1 MKVLVTASVE
11 QRRILQGV
19 VALIF
24 VLCALALPTS
34 AASKKKLGSDPT
46 LTINILGSGSVSAN
60 PPCCNYTAGQLVTLT
75 ANPNS
80 GWTFSSWSGN
90 LTGYANPAT
99 IIMNNNYTV
108 TATFDQ
114 VGYAGITGDSRTVT
128 EPTFPPVCTTL
139 LAQQT
144 ASSLSQTTF
153 DTTRLQN
160 AINSCAVGQA
170 VELSPSGTK
179 NAFLTQPIVLKAGVT
194 LLIDAEVTLFGSNNL
209 SDYNC
214 TDTACT
220 HLIQVAANT
229 AMPGSG
235 IMGYGVIDGQGSFC
249 WDINASGGQCP
260 RMIYVGDPNTH
271 ASSDNFTLYKT
282 TLQNSTKFHLYAI
295 SNGLTV
301 WGAKISTSG
310 AGTNTDGIDPSA
322 SSNITIRD
330 SYISDGDDHIALKAG
345 YGPVNNVTITHN
357 HLYYGHGMSMGSET
371 NGGINNFLAT
381 DNVID
386 QNGCS
391 GCSSSNDIR
400 IKSDISRGGEVKNV
414 LYQDTCIRN
423 ATTQAHEFVFDPNY
437 DPSASGS
444 LIPFFHDIHIH
455 NVHMLDAG
463 NFSTFTGKDNTRVL
477 TMFMDNVVFD
487 AFNSNDFTSSYT
499 SNATFTLG
507 SDPVSFASTLI
518 ADAPGDSNVHVT
530 NNITGSG
537 PAYDCTGR
545 FVYLAGELFTKTPTV
560 TAGSSVTLN
569 SVLQPAINGSAAP
582 TGTISILEGATVVA
596 SASISGRVTYITV
609 PNVSAGTHTYTAS
622 YGGNANY
629 AVLNYGN
636 VTVTAGAASPDF
648 SISATPSSQTVTAGN
663 GTTYTTTV
671 SALNGFT
678 ANVDLSVSGLPS
690 GATGSFN
697 PTPVAGSGN
706 STLSVSTSSTTPAGT
721 YTLTITGTSGSLT
734 HSTTVTLVVNVP
746 DFTIS
751 ATPSS
756 QTVTQGSGTS
766 YTTTISAVNGFTGTV
781 SLSVSGLPTGAS
793 GSFNPTSVAGS
804 GSSTLSVS
812 TSSTTPAGSYTL
824 TITGTSGSLTHSTTV
839 TLVVNAAPTP
849 DFSISATPG
858 SQTVT
863 AGNGT
868 TYTTTV
874 GALNGFTGTVSL
886 SVSGLPSG
894 ASGSFNPTSIATSG
908 NSTLSVSTSTTT
920 PAGTYTLTITGT
932 SGSLTH
938 STTVSLVVNA
948 AVIGDFSI
956 SATPSSQTV
965 THGSSTTYTVTIG
978 ALSGF
983 TGSVSLSASGLPNQ
997 TTASFNPASVTGSG
1011 SSTLTVQ
1018 TGRKTRTGTSTLTIT
1033 GTSGSLT
1040 HSTTV
1045 TLVVQ

>member
-1 MKVLVTASVE
+1 MKLLSIANLKPERRLHEVFALVLV
-11 QRRILQGV
+11 
-19 VALIF
+19 
-24 VLCALALPTS
+24 LCVLALPAS

-46 LTINILGSGSVSAN
+46 LTINVLGSGTVSAN
-60 PPCCNYTAGQLVTLT
+60 PPCCNYAAGQLVTLT
-75 ANPNS
+75 ATPNS
-80 GWTFSSWSGN
+80 GWSFSSWSGN

-139 LAQQT
+139 LAAQT
-144 ASSLSQTTF
+144 AGSLNQSSF
-153 DTTRLQN
+153 DTSRLQS
-160 AINSCAVGQA
+160 AINTCPVGQA
-170 VELSPSGTK
+170 VELSPSGSH
-179 NAFLTQPIVLKAGVT
+179 NAFLTQPIVLNAGVT

-209 SDYNC
+209 SDYAC

-220 HLIQVAANT
+220 PLIQVAANT
-229 AMPGSG
+229 AMPGSA
-235 IMGYGVIDGQGSFC
+235 IMGYGTIDGQGNSNC

-282 TLQNSTKFHLYAI
+282 TLQNATKFHMYAI

-345 YGPVNNVTITHN
+345 YGPVTNVTIAHN
-357 HLYYGHGMSMGSET
+357 HLYYGHGLSMGSET
-371 NGGINNFLAT
+371 NGGINNYLAT

-400 IKSDISRGGEVKNV
+400 IKSDVSRGGEVKNI

-423 ATTQAHEFVFDPNY
+423 ANTSTHEFVFNPFY
-437 DPSASGS
+437 TSTSGS
-444 LIPFFHDIHIH
+444 LIPYFHDIHIH
-455 NVHMLDAG
+455 NVHMVDKGNYSQFFGYDA
-463 NFSTFTGKDNTRVL
+463 TKLL
-477 TMFMDNVVFD
+477 TLFMDNVVFD
-487 AFNSNDFTSSYT
+487 AFGSNDFTSGYT
-499 SNATFTLG
+499 QDAVFTLG
-507 SDPVSFASTLI
+507 PDPVSFVSTLT
-518 ADAPGDSNVHVT
+518 ADAPGDTAVT
-530 NNITGSG
+530 VQNNITGSD

-545 FVYLAGELFTKTPTV
+545 WVYLAGELFTKTPTV
-560 TAGSSVTLN
+560 SAGSSVTLN

-582 TGTISILEGATVVA
+582 TGTISILEGATTVA
-596 SASISGRVTYITV
+596 SATISGRVTYITV

-622 YGGNANY
+622 YGGNASY
-629 AVLNYGN
+629 AQMYYGN

-648 SISATPSSQTVTAGN
+648 SISATPSSQTVAAGN
-663 GTTYTTTV
+663 GTSYTTTV

-678 ANVDLSVSGLPS
+678 GTVNLSVSGLPS
-690 GATGSFN
+690 GATGNFN
-697 PTPVAGSGN
+697 PTSVAGSGS

-746 DFTIS
+746 DFSIS
-751 ATPSS
+751 ATPAS
-756 QTVTQGSGTS
+756 QTVTQGNGTS
-766 YTTTISAVNGFTGTV
+766 YTTTVSAINGFSGTVSLSVSGLPTGASGSFNPTSVAGSGSSTLSISTSSTTPAGTYTLTITGTSGSLTHSTTVTLVVNVPDFSISATPASQTVAQGAGTTYTTTVSALNGFTGTV

-804 GSSTLSVS
+804 GSSTLSVTTA
-812 TSSTTPAGSYTL
+812 TSTPAGSYTL

-839 TLVVNAAPTP
+839 TLVVSGPTP
-849 DFSISATPG
+849 DFT
-858 SQTVT
+858 
-863 AGNGT
+863 
-868 TYTTTV
+868 
-874 GALNGFTGTVSL
+874 
-886 SVSGLPSG
+886 
-894 ASGSFNPTSIATSG
+894 
-908 NSTLSVSTSTTT
+908 
-920 PAGTYTLTITGT
+920 
-932 SGSLTH
+932 
-938 STTVSLVVNA
+938 
-948 AVIGDFSI
+948 I

-965 THGSSTTYTVTIG
+965 THGSATTYTVAIG
-978 ALSGF
+978 AVNGF
-983 TGSVSLSASGLPNQ
+983 TGAVSLSVTGLPNQ
-997 TTASFNPASVTGSG
+997 TTGSFNPASVAGSG
-1011 SSTLTVQ
+1011 NSTLTVQ
-1018 TGRKTRTGTSTLTIT
+1018 TKSRTHTGTSTVTIT

>member
-1 MKVLVTASVE
+1 L
-11 QRRILQGV
+11 
-19 VALIF
+19 
-24 VLCALALPTS
+24 
-34 AASKKKLGSDPT
+34 
-46 LTINILGSGSVSAN
+46 
-60 PPCCNYTAGQLVTLT
+60 
-75 ANPNS
+75 
-80 GWTFSSWSGN
+80 
-90 LTGYANPAT
+90 
-99 IIMNNNYTV
+99 
-108 TATFDQ
+108 
-114 VGYAGITGDSRTVT
+114 
-128 EPTFPPVCTTL
+128 
-139 LAQQT
+139 
-144 ASSLSQTTF
+144 F
-153 DTTRLQN
+153 DTSRLQA
-160 AINSCAVGQA
+160 AINNCAVGQA
-170 VELSPSGTK
+170 VELSPSGNN

-194 LLIDAEVTLFGSNNL
+194 LVIDAEVTLFGSSNL

-220 HLIQVAANT
+220 HLIQVAPNT
-229 AMPGSG
+229 GTPGSG
-235 IMGYGVIDGQGSFC
+235 IMGYGTIDGQGSFC

-345 YGPVNNVTITHN
+345 FGPVTNVTIAHN
-357 HLYYGHGMSMGSET
+357 HLYYGHGLSMGSET
-371 NGGINNFLAT
+371 NGGINNYLAT

-386 QNGCS
+386 QNGC
-391 GCSSSNDIR
+391 GNCSSSNDIR

-423 ATTQAHEFVFDPNY
+423 AGTQPHEFVFDPNY
-437 DPSASGS
+437 DPSASGN

-455 NVHMLDAG
+455 NVHMVDAG
-463 NFSTFTGKDNTRVL
+463 NSSTFTGKDNTRVL

-499 SNATFTLG
+499 SNAAFTLG
-507 SDPVSFASTLI
+507 PDPVSFASTLTT
-518 ADAPGDSNVHVT
+518 DAHSDTNVTVT
-530 NNITGSG
+530 NNVTGSD

-545 FVYLAGELFTKTPTV
+545 FVYLAGELFTKTPNISG
-560 TAGSSVTLN
+560 GSSVTLT

-582 TGTISILEGATVVA
+582 TGTISILEGATVVG
-596 SASISGRVTYITV
+596 SANISGRVTYITV
-609 PNVSAGTHTYTAS
+609 PNVASGTHTYTAS
-622 YGGNANY
+622 YGGNASY
-629 AVLNYGN
+629 AQMSYGK
-636 VTVTAGAASPDF
+636 VTVTASGGSPDF
-648 SISATPSSQTVTAGN
+648 SISATPSSQTVTAGSGTSYTATISAISGFTGTVSLSVSGLPSGASGSFN
-663 GTTYTTTV
+663 PTSVAGSGNSTLSVSTSSTTPAGTYTLTVTGTSGSLTHSTTVTLVVNPAPTPDFTISATPSSQTVTAGSGTTYTTTV
-671 SALNGFT
+671 TAVNGFT
-678 ANVDLSVSGLPS
+678 GTVSLSVSGLPS

-697 PTPVAGSGN
+697 PTSVAGSGN
-706 STLSVSTSSTTPAGT
+706 STLSVSSSSTTPAGT

-734 HSTTVTLVVNVP
+734 HSTTVTLVVNPAPTP

-756 QTVTQGSGTS
+756 QTVT
-766 YTTTISAVNGFTGTV
+766 
-781 SLSVSGLPTGAS
+781 
-793 GSFNPTSVAGS
+793 AGS
-804 GSSTLSVS
+804 
-812 TSSTTPAGSYTL
+812 
-824 TITGTSGSLTHSTTV
+824 
-839 TLVVNAAPTP
+839 
-849 DFSISATPG
+849 
-858 SQTVT
+858 
-863 AGNGT
+863 GT
-868 TYTTTV
+868 TYTTSVTAV
-874 GALNGFTGTVSL
+874 NGFTGTVSL

-894 ASGSFNPTSIATSG
+894 ASGSFNPTSVTGSG
-908 NSTLSVSTSTTT
+908 NSTLSVSTSSST

-938 STTVSLVVNA
+938 STTVTLVVNA
-948 AVIGDFSI
+948 ATTGDFTI

-965 THGSSTTYTVTIG
+965 THGSSTSYTVTVG

-983 TGSVSLSASGLPNQ
+983 TGTVSLSVSGLPNQ
-997 TTASFNPASVTGSG
+997 TTASFNPGSVTGSG
-1011 SSTLTVQ
+1011 NSTVAVQ
-1018 TGRKTRTGTSTLTIT
+1018 TGRRTHTGTSTLTIT